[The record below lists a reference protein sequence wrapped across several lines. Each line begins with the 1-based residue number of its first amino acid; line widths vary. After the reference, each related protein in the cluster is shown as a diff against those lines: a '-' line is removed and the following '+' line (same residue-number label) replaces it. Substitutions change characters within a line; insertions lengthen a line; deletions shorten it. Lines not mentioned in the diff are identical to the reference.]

1 MRRILF
7 HVTSAVLFAGVIL
20 AQTPITGRWQGETRN
35 HAQLL
40 LNLTVRETV
49 LTGFF
54 TLNGQMASI
63 TDGKASKNSFTFRVT
78 LGNQTEGFT
87 GEFGDDQITIWM
99 DRQGP
104 SSAAVLNRIKN

>member
-1 MRRILF
+1 MKKMIFGMTIIL
-7 HVTSAVLFAGVIL
+7 LFAGVL
-20 AQTPITGRWQGETRN
+20 TAQTSLNGRWQGETRN

-49 LTGFF
+49 LTGSF
-54 TLNGQMASI
+54 TLNGQMATI
-63 TDGKASKNSFTFRVT
+63 TDGNASKNSFTFKVS

-99 DRQGP
+99 DRQGT
-104 SSAAVLNRIKN
+104 SSAVVLKRFKN

>member
-1 MRRILF
+1 MKKMVFGMTVIL
-7 HVTSAVLFAGVIL
+7 LFAGVL
-20 AQTPITGRWQGETRN
+20 TAQTSLIGRWQGETRN

-49 LTGFF
+49 LTGSF

-63 TDGKASKNSFTFRVT
+63 TDGKASKNSFTFKVT

-87 GEFGDDQITIWM
+87 GEFTDDQITIWM

-104 SSAAVLNRIKN
+104 SSAAVL